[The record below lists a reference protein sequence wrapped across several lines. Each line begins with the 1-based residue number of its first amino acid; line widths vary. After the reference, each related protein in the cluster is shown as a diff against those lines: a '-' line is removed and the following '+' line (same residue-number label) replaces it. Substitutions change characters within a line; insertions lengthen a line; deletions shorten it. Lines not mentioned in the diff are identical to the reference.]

1 MFKIKQYFLFFVWQ
15 LLLDFCLFKVGFED
29 RVILLLKPMQ
39 SKRENKLLQKVSDP
53 YFVRLLIQYSVSILY
68 YETVLKGTNY

>member
-29 RVILLLKPMQ
+29 RVILWLKPMQ
-39 SKRENKLLQKVSDP
+39 SKRENKQLQKVSDP
-53 YFVRLLIQYSVSILY
+53 YFVRLLIQYCVSILY